1 MKRKLLSVL
10 MALCLILTLLPTAVF
25 AEELTPPEESGEQ
38 QEEQIKEPSTPEKEP
53 DDPEK
58 EQEGEEDLQ
67 PSDGDPELPAGD
79 GEDERDPQTP
89 EDGVQDPT
97 GEEIPENG
105 STSVPNEVPLQEII
119 LLEESAVTME
129 QNGGTTEYDSVSAAI
144 DATQAYNKDTNKG
157 LYTITLN
164 ENLAEDVVIPE
175 GRYIKIDLNGHTLTN
190 KESHTIFNKS
200 TRITIVDTSAEK
212 TGVVDNISHGRGA
225 VYNNI
230 NAAIT
235 LQGGSYT
242 RSQEASTG
250 SDASGSNSWY
260 VLKNFGTMTI
270 KDGVTVKFSDSNSG
284 LYSSLIGNGW
294 QNSSAAEA
302 GSNGEPQPS
311 AGGKQAKLTINGGTF
326 TGGQITVKNDDYG
339 ELTITGGNFKQ
350 PGESRYAVYNANTA
364 TISGG
369 TFTAESTVVGS
380 DYFAGGANTGKLT
393 ISKGTFTSESSGT
406 AISMGAGADLTL
418 TGGTFQTQGDGS
430 SYVISLAETA
440 TAEISGGSFPGA
452 EAARVVNSS
461 DAFRDGYGVVKNP
474 DGSLSVG
481 VKDESAEAVV
491 IARDGSRTNYLTL
504 SAAAKAAPAG
514 STVQLQK
521 SLVLTSGISTVNYGV
536 TIDLNGYDIDGTAV
550 TSSDGAV
557 ALKTNYSSKPVDGV
571 DSTMRLI
578 NSVSGQGGTIQAKLP
593 VSVKSGNS
601 TIPLPAEIGAGVTL
615 VVLEGGTDAVK
626 LDSSAYLL
634 YSETAADYIA
644 NGGFRVS
651 VGGVDRIY
659 GSYANAVS
667 AAGDNAVVTLLH
679 DYTGSDKIYSGSR
692 SGTLNLAG
700 RTYTY
705 TGSDSIVDVNYE
717 NVGLTIQNGTLMGTS
732 PEADGAQVLYSNSSL
747 TLEGVTVDVKGEDI
761 YGIVTNGTHVKNAI
775 ALKNSTL
782 NVPNGNGIYFP
793 STGTVTIE
801 NSIINAKYV
810 GVQMCAGSLAV
821 RGAQTAIIVTGRHEN
836 KTGDDGVIGDGAAI
850 SIVEREGYQD
860 LGTVTI
866 EDGTFKSAESV
877 DAVKAYA
884 FNNANKTE
892 EAWPTA
898 GEVVSVSG
906 GTFSAEVPEALCQ
919 DGYVAVKDENGSFVV
934 GKDPAK
940 TFVAQIGDRE
950 FTTIQGAIDAAVSG
964 DTVQIKPGTYA
975 EDLTISKKITLLGS
989 GAGEA
994 GTILT
999 GTVSVAADGVT
1010 LDGIWFQQTYSEE
1023 DSKDQGAC
1031 KLKTTETGTNL
1042 TIQNCIVQRMTGT
1055 AIPYGAIVHYGAA
1068 EGTLTLK
1075 NTELIAPVAGTA
1087 DEINSAS
1094 PSVIGVAAWAQTGE
1108 NIDEAWKLVVT
1119 DCTIRTNGFAVF
1131 DRWNNATYTNTT
1143 FTGLEGVEGLDGI
1156 EVKTCYM
1163 ALNNP
1168 HANDVT
1174 YDHCTFR
1181 NMRSWGM
1188 LVAGEEL
1195 TVTDCT
1201 FDGTNQSRA
1210 ISVAYGTIDKCTITG
1225 NTFDLSGSGSGIMFS
1240 DAVTE
1245 TSTITV
1251 ADNTF
1256 KNCSQEGGYCVNNT
1270 GAVEGELVAPIT
1282 VTGSTFIDCAN
1293 KYLNQVN
1300 VEEAAASDTA
1310 YVVSGNTET
1319 YYETLAEAISSAPVG
1334 SAVYLLKDIS
1344 ETVSVSKNISIYTN
1358 GHAFSAANIQC
1369 AANYY
1374 VRQISGGYEV
1384 YYSAPST
1391 GSGGSDSDP
1400 SYAPILNVGSG
1411 GSVKVNPRTPEEGDK
1426 VTITPDPDSGYG
1438 VDEVI
1443 VTDRNGREID
1453 VTANRDGTYT
1463 FEQPRGRVTIE
1474 VTFARTGENA
1484 FFADVPETFWAYDE
1498 IVWAYDNGYVNG
1510 TTATTFSPNGS
1521 ITRQQVWMILAR
1533 LSEKSPANMAEA
1545 RTWAMDNGIS
1555 DGTNPGAAVTRQQ
1568 LVALLYR
1575 FAELRNYANGQRADL
1590 SAYPDAGSVAGYAV
1604 EPLQWSVANGIVGG
1618 TSAGTLNPAGTATR
1632 AQFAVILYRFWN
1644 QVA

>member
-1 MKRKLLSVL
+1 MKRKLLSIL
-10 MALCLILTLLPTAVF
+10 MAICLMLTLLPTAAF
-25 AEELTPPEESGEQ
+25 AEETPLTGENGEQ
-38 QEEQIKEPSTPEKEP
+38 QEESLEEPSEPEKEP
-53 DDPEK
+53 VDPEK
-58 EQEGEEDLQ
+58 EQEGEEDFQ
-67 PSDGDPELPAGD
+67 PGGGDPELPTGE
-79 GEDERDPQTP
+79 GEDEKTPQTP
-89 EDGVQDPT
+89 ENGSQDPNG
-97 GEEIPENG
+97 GEEESPANGGIP
-105 STSVPNEVPLQEII
+105 VPNEVPLQEIV

-129 QNGGTTEYDSVSAAI
+129 QNGETAGYDSISAAI
-144 DATQAYNKDTNKG
+144 DATKAYNKDTNKG

-164 ENLAEDVVIPE
+164 ENFAEDVVIPD
-175 GRYIKIDLNGHTLTN
+175 GRNIKIDLNGHTLTN
-190 KESHTIFNKS
+190 VESHTIFNNS

-235 LQGGSYT
+235 LQGGTYT

-250 SDASGSNSWY
+250 SDASGNNSWY

-270 KDGVTVKFSDSNSG
+270 KDGVTVKFSDDNSG

-294 QNSSAAEA
+294 QNSSAAEN
-302 GSNGEPQPS
+302 GSNGEPKPS
-311 AGGKQAKLTINGGTF
+311 AGGNQAKLTINGGTF

-339 ELTITGGNFKQ
+339 ELTITGGNFTQ
-350 PGESRYAVYNANTA
+350 PGENRYAVYNANTA
-364 TISGG
+364 KISGG
-369 TFTAESTVVGS
+369 TFTAQSTVVGS
-380 DYFAGGANTGKLT
+380 DYFAGEANTGKLT

-452 EAARVVNSS
+452 EAARVVNNS
-461 DAFRDGYGVVKNP
+461 DAFKDGYGVVENP

-536 TIDLNGYDIDGTAV
+536 TIDLNGCDIDGTAV

-578 NSVSGQGGTIQAKLP
+578 NSVSGQGGTIRAKLP

-601 TIPLPAEIGAGVTL
+601 MIPLPAEIGAGVTL

-651 VGGVDRIY
+651 IGGADRIY
-659 GSYANAVS
+659 GRYANAAS

-692 SGTLNLAG
+692 SGTLDLAG

-705 TGSDSIVDVNYE
+705 TGSDAIVDVNYE
-717 NVGLTIQNGTLMGTS
+717 NVALTIQNGTLKGTS

-747 TLEGVTVDVKGEDI
+747 TLEGVTVGVEGEDI
-761 YGIVTNGTHVKNAI
+761 YGIVTNGTNVKNAI

-821 RGAQTAIIVTGRHEN
+821 RGAQTAITVTGRHEN

-866 EDGTFKSAESV
+866 EDGTFQSAESV

-1010 LDGIWFQQTYSEE
+1010 LDGIWFQQTYSGQ
-1023 DSKDQGAC
+1023 DSNDQGAC

-1055 AIPYGAIVHYGAA
+1055 AIPYGAIVHYGAGA
-1068 EGTLTLK
+1068 GTLTLK
-1075 NTELIAPVAGTA
+1075 KTELIAPVAGTA

-1108 NIDEAWKLVVT
+1108 NIDEAWNLVVT

-1143 FTGLEGVEGLDGI
+1143 FTGLEGVEGLDDI

-1174 YDHCTFR
+1174 YDHCTFQ

-1195 TVTDCT
+1195 TVTNCT

-1210 ISVAYGTIDKCTITG
+1210 ISVA
-1225 NTFDLSGSGSGIMFS
+1225 
-1240 DAVTE
+1240 
-1245 TSTITV
+1245 
-1251 ADNTF
+1251 
-1256 KNCSQEGGYCVNNT
+1256 
-1270 GAVEGELVAPIT
+1270 
-1282 VTGSTFIDCAN
+1282 
-1293 KYLNQVN
+1293 
-1300 VEEAAASDTA
+1300 
-1310 YVVSGNTET
+1310 
-1319 YYETLAEAISSAPVG
+1319 
-1334 SAVYLLKDIS
+1334 
-1344 ETVSVSKNISIYTN
+1344 
-1358 GHAFSAANIQC
+1358 
-1369 AANYY
+1369 
-1374 VRQISGGYEV
+1374 
-1384 YYSAPST
+1384 
-1391 GSGGSDSDP
+1391 
-1400 SYAPILNVGSG
+1400 
-1411 GSVKVNPRTPEEGDK
+1411 
-1426 VTITPDPDSGYG
+1426 
-1438 VDEVI
+1438 
-1443 VTDRNGREID
+1443 
-1453 VTANRDGTYT
+1453 DGT
-1463 FEQPRGRVTIE
+1463 
-1474 VTFARTGENA
+1474 
-1484 FFADVPETFWAYDE
+1484 
-1498 IVWAYDNGYVNG
+1498 
-1510 TTATTFSPNGS
+1510 
-1521 ITRQQVWMILAR
+1521 AR
-1533 LSEKSPANMAEA
+1533 L
-1545 RTWAMDNGIS
+1545 R
-1555 DGTNPGAAVTRQQ
+1555 GT
-1568 LVALLYR
+1568 
-1575 FAELRNYANGQRADL
+1575 
-1590 SAYPDAGSVAGYAV
+1590 
-1604 EPLQWSVANGIVGG
+1604 PLI
-1618 TSAGTLNPAGTATR
+1618 
-1632 AQFAVILYRFWN
+1632 
-1644 QVA
+1644 